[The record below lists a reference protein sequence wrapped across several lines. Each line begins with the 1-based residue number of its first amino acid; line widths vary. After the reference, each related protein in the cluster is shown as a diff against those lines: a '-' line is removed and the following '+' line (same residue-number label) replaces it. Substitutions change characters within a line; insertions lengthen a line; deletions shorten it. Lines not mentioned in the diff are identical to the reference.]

1 MKKKLIALLLATAT
15 FVSAC
20 GAEAEEPEEEDVE
33 TIDEEETPKSDE
45 AEDEDGDEG
54 EGDGLFGLGDLATTN
69 QDVTAA
75 SEDQA
80 GGDIVAD
87 ASGGA
92 MAFDYEAEFEKGKS
106 YEEASVT
113 VEQSDVNSNL
123 WIITNTSTTT
133 YSMYGKYYNDRCFAP
148 GEKHYMFRSSSDGEF
163 TKESLWFSES
173 EYDVVEMGSNYDVQT
188 GVVTVEFDPSRYD
201 DSQIE
206 NGYGLYDLKDVRE
219 AYIPKMVY
227 EDIENMSD
235 DTYTMYFR
243 LLDADGN
250 VIYEPKDF
258 DEFQETQ
265 GYFMD
270 LGYAI
275 YLDPSITSWDHAE
288 FYVITRL

>member
-15 FVSAC
+15 MVSAC
-20 GAEAEEPEEEDVE
+20 GADAEEPDEEDVE
-33 TIDEEETPKSDE
+33 TIDEEESPKSDE
-45 AEDEDGDEG
+45 AEDEDDDESD
-54 EGDGLFGLGDLATTN
+54 GDGLFGLGDSTTTDS
-69 QDVTAA
+69 DVTAA
-75 SEDQA
+75 AETQA
-80 GGDIVAD
+80 APEAVGDT
-87 ASGGA
+87 GA
-92 MAFDYEAEFEKGKS
+92 MCFDYDAEFEKGKT

-133 YSMYGKYYNDRCFAP
+133 YSMYGEYFNDRCFAP